1 MYNKKRYKS
10 CLRKYGLVDE
20 ETATK
25 PGKKLYFQTTKAQL
39 ATSYFFIWV
48 DTNNLASWC

>member
-10 CLRKYGLVDE
+10 CLKNMVCLIM
-20 ETATK
+20 
-25 PGKKLYFQTTKAQL
+25 KKQQQNLEKKIVFSKAQL

-48 DTNNLASWC
+48 DTNNLAS